1 MKIWLLNQDN
11 TLSFEYD
18 VPKGAAGEDLI
29 PSVPFAEASPPAV
42 SDNQIAVY
50 ENGEWSIKDDF
61 RHVRYWI
68 GNESFVIEQIG
79 EALPEGASLTPPI
92 LPPSK
97 AEQLATITVTT
108 QSGKTFDGN
117 ETARTDILS
126 TLQTGELLGITETNW
141 KLADDSVALVTRD
154 ELLEALA
161 LAIQAKGRI
170 VGAIT

>member
-1 MKIWLLNQDN
+1 MKVWMLTPDG
-11 TLSFEYD
+11 TLDFEYD

-29 PSVPFAEASPPAV
+29 PSVPYAEASPPNV

-50 ENGEWSIKDDF
+50 QNGQWTIKPNF
-61 RHVRYWI
+61 KGVQYWI
-68 GNESFVIEQIG
+68 GNDSFTIDEIGVTVPES
-79 EALPEGASLTPPI
+79 ASLNP
-92 LPPSK
+92 PPSK
-97 AEQLATITVTT
+97 ADLLATITVTT

-126 TLQTGELLGITETNW
+126 ALTTGELIGETQTNW
-141 KLADDSVALVTRD
+141 KLADNSVALVTKD